1 MDLGLEVEF
10 PLGRLDLSNGGLEGL
25 STLGTTSLDGDHG
38 LVGGHVAERD
48 TGLGEA
54 LRDGG
59 VHRVDID
66 NDAGADMREES
77 RSRHSGY
84 RPKCDKDRAKVKTR
98 RKNDERKLG
107 HKCARGGATLRS
119 ERSRRA

>member
-38 LVGGHVAERD
+38 LVGGHVAERH

-66 NDAGADMREES
+66 GGELSDMGEDGG
-77 RSRHSGY
+77 SRHFEE
-84 RPKCDKDRAKVKTR
+84 KV
-98 RKNDERKLG
+98 ERG
-107 HKCARGGATLRS
+107 ARG
-119 ERSRRA
+119 ER